1 MEKVFTIEI
10 PDYKTH
16 ACLVEKREQ
25 KYYNRC
31 SRIPQKYRNN
41 RYDFNSYGILSEKST
56 AQPVIA
62 NPRTNGKPILKEI
75 DGPAILT
82 GKMRKKEALEIVRK
96 VGRYYADHLQ
106 RLKIPGKLQKVT
118 IEIINTPVD
127 GAKDLQNLGW
137 LLVKVVQ
144 EVLIEGGF
152 LDKTPDQSFQGFEIR
167 SIPSAMNSE
176 RKMIFNFYSES
187 KRRSAV

>member
-41 RYDFNSYGILSEKST
+41 GYGFNAYGLLHEKST
-56 AQPVIA
+56 GQLVIA
-62 NPRTNGKPILKEI
+62 NPRTSGKPIMKEI
-75 DGPAILT
+75 DGHAILT
-82 GKMRKKEALEIVRK
+82 GRMRRKEAVIIVRE
-96 VGRYYADHLQ
+96 VERYYADQLKH
-106 RLKIPGKLQKVT
+106 LKIHGKLNKVA
-118 IEIINTPVD
+118 IEIINSPVE
-127 GAKDLQNLGW
+127 GSKDIKNLGW
-137 LLVKVVQ
+137 LLVKVIQ
-144 EVLIEGGF
+144 ETLSEGGF
-152 LDKTPDQSFQGFEIR
+152 VGESVDQSFQGFEIR